1 MQKEQQ
7 ISDQELVQAVLNGDT
22 KYYAEIVKRYQ
33 QLVAN
38 ICYKLAGNKID
49 VEEVVQTVFVE
60 LYFSLPRFR
69 FQAKLSTYIYRIALN
84 IITKTLNKV
93 NRYEQWNDKLD
104 DVLHSPSIYD
114 EVVKDEST
122 QELHRAIDKLKYE
135 QRVALTLHYF
145 DDMSYKEVAEVME
158 VSLSKVETGICT
170 SYPTPPQSMTH
181 EVKELSTNVPESLA
195 IIFQALFFER
205 ITFRYQERYQQ
216 I

>member
-1 MQKEQQ
+1 MQKEQQQ
-7 ISDQELVQAVLNGDT
+7 ISDQELVQAVLNGNTDC
-22 KYYAEIVKRYQ
+22 YAAIVERYQ

-38 ICYKLAGNKID
+38 LCYKLAGNKID

-60 LYFSLPRFR
+60 LYLSLPRFR

-104 DVLHSPSIYD
+104 DVLRSPSIYD

-145 DDMSYKEVAEVME
+145 DDMSYKEVAEIME
-158 VSLSKVETGICT
+158 ISLSKVET
-170 SYPTPPQSMTH
+170 
-181 EVKELSTNVPESLA
+181 L
-195 IIFQALFFER
+195 IFRAKKNLKKMLVENT
-205 ITFRYQERYQQ
+205 I
-216 I
+216 